1 MHVIIEG
8 SDPRAVHD
16 VKCKVESLIDR
27 AGASRKPPP
36 VHSVLVDVAHSGCA
50 KLVLAD
56 LEAFHVCKNSRDYF
70 VLQAVP
76 EPTTEA
82 PQPRSDD
89 NKTYVYDSNHRSWE
103 VFLEGFRRFHSE
115 TPDEK
120 LSSAR
125 VSVRLGKLFF
135 WRPRLGRL
143 DSQKPGAIHQL
154 SYKDCRGQF
163 AARLKSAVGKKFTE
177 ILKKSEFSE
186 FRQRMNITFYIKP
199 EGNGDKREITFFDPT
214 ICHER
219 SAEMTRLWGCTS
231 HADVLKLS
239 LERPPTR
246 KKVELASRTLQH
258 LLHPSHN
265 EFKGCEHAMDIINQ
279 ASQVLSSERPSSCP
293 IRLLSAL
300 KQKPW
305 GNSHAPG
312 RSVYMYSFDSFAMH
326 TWRIRTLTVSGCKTS
341 HFCQTSV
348 KDAQLGSAW
357 LIDWRWLRTLLYV
370 FGGCLASKGS
380 IQEGRPSAWNFYS
393 IIMKMMDEDVFGIE
407 NIEVCVGFYA

>member
-1 MHVIIEG
+1 MVSGYAIGAVIGQNGARLKELKGDNRNVRIAVEHLNREETFAGTRAHQMHVIIEG

-27 AGASRKPPP
+27 AGASHKPPQEQ
-36 VHSVLVDVAHSGCA
+36 SVLVDAAHSGCA
-50 KLVLAD
+50 KLVVAD
-56 LEAFHVCKNSRDYF
+56 LEAFHVCPIQFKNTAIENSRDYF

-82 PQPRSDD
+82 PQPRSGG
-89 NKTYVYDSNHRSWE
+89 NKRYVYDSNRRNWE
-103 VFLEGFRRFHSE
+103 VFVEDFRRFCSE
-115 TPDEK
+115 TPEEK

-135 WRPRLGRL
+135 WGSRLYRL
-143 DSQKPGAIHQL
+143 DSQKPGAINQL

-186 FRQRMNITFYIKP
+186 FQQRLNITFYIKP
-199 EGNGDKREITFFDPT
+199 EDDGQKREITFFDPE
-214 ICHER
+214 ICFER

-239 LERPPTR
+239 LEPPPTR
-246 KKVELASRTLQH
+246 NKLELASRTLQH

-265 EFKGCEHAMDIINQ
+265 EFEGCEHAMDIIIQ

-293 IRLLSAL
+293 IRLLSAF
-300 KQKPW
+300 KQKP
-305 GNSHAPG
+305 
-312 RSVYMYSFDSFAMH
+312 
-326 TWRIRTLTVSGCKTS
+326 
-341 HFCQTSV
+341 
-348 KDAQLGSAW
+348 
-357 LIDWRWLRTLLYV
+357 
-370 FGGCLASKGS
+370 
-380 IQEGRPSAWNFYS
+380 
-393 IIMKMMDEDVFGIE
+393 
-407 NIEVCVGFYA
+407 

>member
-1 MHVIIEG
+1 MVAGYAIGTVIGQNGARLHELRGDNPNVRIALKKSSIEETFAGKRAHQMHVIIEG

-27 AGASRKPPP
+27 AGASHKPPQEQ
-36 VHSVLVDVAHSGCA
+36 SVLVDVAHSGCA

-56 LEAFHVCKNSRDYF
+56 LEAFHVCPIQFKSTAVEINTVYF

-76 EPTTEA
+76 DPTAEA
-82 PQPRSDD
+82 PQPRSGG
-89 NKTYVYDSNHRSWE
+89 NKRYVTYDSNRRNWE
-103 VFLEGFRRFHSE
+103 VFVKDFRRFYSE
-115 TPDEK
+115 TPEEK

-135 WRPRLGRL
+135 WGQRLGRP
-143 DSQKPGAIHQL
+143 DSQKPGAIDWL

-186 FRQRMNITFYIKP
+186 FRQRVNITFYIKP
-199 EGNGDKREITFFDPT
+199 EGDGEKREITFFDPT
-214 ICHER
+214 ICRER

-231 HADVLKLS
+231 HADVLELS
-239 LERPPTR
+239 LEPPPTR

-293 IRLLSAL
+293 IRLLSAF
-300 KQKPW
+300 KQK
-305 GNSHAPG
+305 
-312 RSVYMYSFDSFAMH
+312 R
-326 TWRIRTLTVSGCKTS
+326 
-341 HFCQTSV
+341 
-348 KDAQLGSAW
+348 
-357 LIDWRWLRTLLYV
+357 
-370 FGGCLASKGS
+370 
-380 IQEGRPSAWNFYS
+380 
-393 IIMKMMDEDVFGIE
+393 
-407 NIEVCVGFYA
+407 